1 MSGKVKFFW
10 EEPIEVKQIL
20 EPAIR
25 AYDNKPDLG
34 VMQKLWSWRFANCPL
49 NDRVYAAYIMENSQ
63 VASFYAVSPI
73 GIRAKGQTLK
83 AGLAVWGFTNP
94 DFMGKGYYSQL
105 YNEAQERLKAEGF
118 GCLLAFDNHNSHYP
132 EVKYLGWRDIGVL
145 SQFSLNLSSD
155 FKERADGRSHKIEHL
170 PLSDANLQ
178 AVCDCF
184 AASERVQVERSL
196 PFLSWRLRDNPL
208 HNYKLMGISSGQG
221 ALYVIY
227 KEYSGNEIDIMEM
240 VHTDLGLEAASRLRP
255 ALAYWRDLGCRKVN
269 LWSNLFS
276 EEHLQL
282 EKLGFQEAGFSAY
295 FVHRNLSGDFDL
307 SSFRDWHV
315 RFLDSDVY

>member
-1 MSGKVKFFW
+1 MMSEVNYFW
-10 EEPIEVKQIL
+10 ENPVDPMIVKKAW
-20 EPAIR
+20 EKSFER
-25 AYDNKPDLG
+25 VVSDDHWEN
-34 VMQKLWSWRFANCPL
+34 LWKWRFEQNPL
-49 NDRVYAAYIMENSQ
+49 DNRILAAYIIEGDDL
-63 VASFYAVSPI
+63 ASFVGFSPI
-73 GIRAKGQTLK
+73 VIKFRNNRLKVALCNNGFCNPEYMGQ
-83 AGLAVWGFTNP
+83 
-94 DFMGKGYYSQL
+94 GYYSQL

-145 SQFSLNLSSD
+145 NQFSLNLSSD

-184 AASERVQVERSL
+184 AASELVQVERSL

-208 HNYKLMGISSGQG
+208 HNYKLVGISSGQG

-282 EKLGFQEAGFSAY
+282 EKLGFREAGFSAY